1 MSKLKCRRFTV
12 GGNYNSTHNNKE
24 IHKFWGNKRT
34 VFTTIILPGLAIW
47 ILYTA
52 LGGILKSRTNDS
64 TLCNIYTVN
73 INSENEIYQRIS
85 SFFLLTPVNGNSIN
99 EYKEKIA
106 SGENSLLLIFP
117 TCFSEIEKGI
127 TDIPGEVQLYYNSSS
142 NISVLSYE
150 SVISILNDFE
160 SSLCNAYNINSGSDK
175 YDLSTEGKVV
185 SLLSNLLPMLLL
197 GLVFS
202 SGMTIAAESIA
213 GEKENGTLNTLLVT
227 PVLRRNIAFAKI
239 IAMTIISTTSA
250 ISSFI
255 GTIVSLPSLLN
266 ISFSEV
272 LNTYGIR
279 DFTKLLFTLLSSVFV
294 MVSLMLIISAIS
306 KNVKEAITA
315 ITPFTAGAMIIGM
328 ICISFEHVENSVPMY
343 LIPFYNT
350 AQILFGIFKQEN
362 TSVYF
367 VVMII
372 ANLFFAFLGSVI
384 LTKVFKSERLIM
396 V

>member
-1 MSKLKCRRFTV
+1 MKEIQTIV
-12 GGNYNSTHNNKE
+12 NKE

-52 LGGILKSRTNDS
+52 LGGILKSRSNDS

-127 TDIPGEVQLYYNSSS
+127 TDIPGEIQLYYNSSS

-328 ICISFEHVENSVPMY
+328 ICISSEHVENSVPMY

>member
-1 MSKLKCRRFTV
+1 MKEIQTIV
-12 GGNYNSTHNNKE
+12 NKE

-106 SGENSLLLIFP
+106 GGENSLLLIFP

-160 SSLCNAYNINSGSDK
+160 NSLCNAYNINSGSEK

-328 ICISFEHVENSVPMY
+328 ICISSEHVENSVPMY